1 MAIPAVLIGAIGA
14 STGRSIMKIPTIPQ
28 FNIPI
33 IESKYKADHT
43 IQSLDAKRKGGGGV
57 TLPGRS
63 KILLVGSC

>member
-14 STGRSIMKIPTIPQ
+14 STGRSIMKIPTIPP

-43 IQSLDAKRKGGGGV
+43 IQSLDAKRKGGGV